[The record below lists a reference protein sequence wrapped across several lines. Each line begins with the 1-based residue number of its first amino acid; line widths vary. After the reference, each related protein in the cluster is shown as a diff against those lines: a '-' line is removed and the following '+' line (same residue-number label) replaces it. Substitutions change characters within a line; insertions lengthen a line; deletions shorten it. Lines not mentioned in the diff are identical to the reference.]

1 LDRMAACGA
10 VGRGFE
16 SLWARIEDD
25 LDPRVLYNYC
35 LERTDAI
42 SLLV

>member
-16 SLWARIEDD
+16 SLWVRLFLKKRSKIWT
-25 LDPRVLYNYC
+25 RW
-35 LERTDAI
+35 
-42 SLLV
+42 LLTEGFSIK

>member
-1 LDRMAACGA
+1 MAACGA

-25 LDPRVLYNYC
+25 LGPKVLYTYNHLFRAY
-35 LERTDAI
+35 
-42 SLLV
+42 